1 LSDKT
6 GGIYTKRRSIGG
18 KAMALNRKCIIRISR
33 YKNALKRLEAL
44 GFVKV
49 FSGNLAD
56 AAGVSS
62 SQVRK
67 DFSLFG
73 ITGNRRGGY
82 KVDELITK
90 MRQILGK
97 NEVQKVII
105 VGAGNIGKAL
115 LRYKGF
121 EAGGIRVM
129 AAFDIDP
136 GKYTNDFGVP
146 ILPLDGLR
154 EFVQEHDIRIGI
166 LAVTEVA
173 AHHVSEIMV
182 SAGIKGILNF
192 APIQLRAAD
201 DVVISN
207 INLEVELENLVY
219 FVNAKAKTDGMI

>member
-1 LSDKT
+1 
-6 GGIYTKRRSIGG
+6 
-18 KAMALNRKCIIRISR
+18 MLNRKCIIRISR
-33 YKNALKRLEAL
+33 YKNALNRLKGL

-56 AAGVSS
+56 AAAVSS

-82 KVDELITK
+82 NVDDLIE
-90 MRQILGK
+90 RLREILGK
-97 NEVQKVII
+97 NELQKVII
-105 VGAGNIGKAL
+105 VGAGNIGRAL

-121 EAGGIRVM
+121 ETGGIKVM

-136 GKYTNDFGVP
+136 GKYSRDSDIPV
-146 ILPLDGLR
+146 LPLEELR
-154 EFVQEHDIRIGI
+154 NFVRDNDIKIGI
-166 LAVTEVA
+166 LAVAEVA
-173 AHHVSEIMV
+173 AHHVSEIMI

-207 INLEVELENLVY
+207 INLEVELENLIY
-219 FVNAKAKTDGMI
+219 FINAQAKTDGMIVD